1 VPQPDVDVDSPLQLQ
16 ICSIDYNS
24 YVGRIGIGRIKQ
36 GRMKAGQEVT
46 VMYGDENKGKSKIA
60 QIMMFT
66 GLEREQASEA
76 EAGDIVLVTGIE
88 QVGIGVTICDPA
100 AAGRPAPLVV
110 DEPTLTMNF
119 RSTPRRWP
127 ARKASSS
134 PAARSASA

>member
-1 VPQPDVDVDSPLQLQ
+1 MRPLYEAIIKHTPQPDVDVEQPLQLQ

-46 VMYGDENKGKSKIA
+46 VMYGDENKGKAKIA

-100 AAGRPAPLVV
+100 APKPAW
-110 DEPTLTMNF
+110 
-119 RSTPRRWP
+119 PRWWWTSR
-127 ARKASSS
+127 R
-134 PAARSASA
+134 